1 MLLSGDEV
9 SFRKDAQKKYL
20 VQEMVAEVGPWE
32 ERKEKKNRKHNKGL
46 E

>member
-1 MLLSGDEV
+1 MKCHLERML
-9 SFRKDAQKKYL
+9 KKYL

-32 ERKEKKNRKHNKGL
+32 ERKEKKNRKHKGL